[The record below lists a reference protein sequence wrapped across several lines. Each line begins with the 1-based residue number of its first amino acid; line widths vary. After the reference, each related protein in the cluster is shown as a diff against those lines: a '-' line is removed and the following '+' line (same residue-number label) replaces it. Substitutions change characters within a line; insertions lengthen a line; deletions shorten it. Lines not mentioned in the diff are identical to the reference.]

1 MRGLA
6 VFMMPSAVR
15 RLAALWPVV
24 MARSFAVIRSSIATS
39 GNSRCQ
45 IGGNDELSDLHFASL
60 VWVKL
65 ANWQDD

>member
-1 MRGLA
+1 
-6 VFMMPSAVR
+6 
-15 RLAALWPVV
+15 